1 VNNSRFNLEFE
12 IATRN
17 VLKKYS
23 KIFKL
28 NIKLYNLKNLN
39 FCKIKNGEYFM
50 CIAAPA
56 QIVEINDSDKIAV
69 VDFGGVRQQVK
80 LDLVEGVEEGRYVL
94 VHSGYAIEVMTD
106 EAAKESLE
114 AWDEL
119 LKVLDEEDQQNL

>member
-1 VNNSRFNLEFE
+1 
-12 IATRN
+12 
-17 VLKKYS
+17 
-23 KIFKL
+23 
-28 NIKLYNLKNLN
+28 
-39 FCKIKNGEYFM
+39 M

-56 QIVEINDSDKIAV
+56 QIIEINDSDKIAV

-80 LDLVEGVEEGRYVL
+80 LDLVEDVEEGRYVL

-119 LKVLDEEDQQNL
+119 LKVLDEEDQKNL

>member
-1 VNNSRFNLEFE
+1 
-12 IATRN
+12 
-17 VLKKYS
+17 
-23 KIFKL
+23 
-28 NIKLYNLKNLN
+28 
-39 FCKIKNGEYFM
+39 M

-56 QIVEINDSDKIAV
+56 QIIEINDSDKMAV

-106 EAAKESLE
+106 QAAKESLE

-119 LKVLDEEDQQNL
+119 LKVMDEEDQQNL